1 MFKVP
6 RWVPD
11 AGWRRRAKERDHRF
25 HSYHGQTPGAHSST
39 SSHSFIPPPTVQN
52 ACFVLILQVRIPRL
66 KETQNNLNSYT
77 VTMVQD
83 LGSKSEPVWQIAVGI
98 FHRTPILTTPS
109 VCTQV
114 TLSKC
119 RLRFYGDEESPRLGV
134 STRCPG
140 DADAAR
146 PKHHLED

>member
-1 MFKVP
+1 MP

-11 AGWRRRAKERDHRF
+11 AGWRRRAKEGITVFIATTAKHWALIALHPVTR
-25 HSYHGQTPGAHSST
+25 
-39 SSHSFIPPPTVQN
+39 SSHILLCRTRAS
-52 ACFVLILQVRIPRL
+52 VLILQVRIPRL
-66 KETQNNLNSYT
+66 KETQNNLSSYT

-83 LGSKSEPVWQIAVGI
+83 LGSKSEPVWQIIVGI
-98 FHRTPILTTPS
+98 FHRTPILTNPS
-109 VCTQV
+109 LCTQV

-119 RLRFYGDEESPRLGV
+119 RLRFYGYEESPRLGI